1 MLGVNHEPNM
11 LSDINKMGNNSIN
24 NIQTVSS
31 QVTTPQQPH
40 TGGRLAASWFY
51 SANIP
56 AECDQFSADCA
67 QLEVRAQTVPDRGEL
82 LMNISWERM
91 P

>member
-31 QVTTPQQPH
+31 KSQHLTRL
-40 TGGRLAASWFY
+40 TGGRLAASSFY
-51 SANIP
+51 SANIL

-67 QLEVRAQTVPDRGEL
+67 QLEVRAEHNLDTARLRLFLIVV
-82 LMNISWERM
+82 SF
-91 P
+91 